1 MTPAL
6 REQVRQRAAD
16 LCEYCGIPQA
26 CTTLPHEAD
35 HIRSQ
40 KHHGPTALDNLCWAC
55 ALCNGFKGSDVAGHD
70 PVTDEL
76 VPLFNP
82 RKEVWQDHFAWNGST
97 LTGSTKSGRATI
109 ELLQINRHE
118 RIEHRR
124 LLTLSGQFQSA
135 DFPGDS
141 S

>member
-6 REQVRQRAAD
+6 REQIRERAAGH
-16 LCEYCGIPQA
+16 CEYCQMPQS
-26 CTTLPHEAD
+26 CTMLPHEAD

-40 KHHGPTALDNLCWAC
+40 KHRGPTTLDNLCWAC

-82 RKEVWQDHFAWNGST
+82 RSCVWSDHFAWNGPVLIGT
-97 LTGSTKSGRATI
+97 TRNGRATI
-109 ELLQINRHE
+109 ELLQINMYE
-118 RIEHRR
+118 RVEHRR
-124 LLTLSGQFQSA
+124 LLIESA
-135 DFPGDS
+135 LFGPSDAPRE
-141 S
+141 